1 MNKTNIRNFAIW
13 ARRKLISD
21 ITYKAGMIG
30 ITENGVADKL
40 PQSTADLHFF
50 DIGTKNYSEVSGVE
64 IKQRDA
70 LINAIREREHSFK
83 SFKEAFNN
91 TVEEVAYTW
100 FNRLIAI
107 RFMEVNEYLP
117 SGVRVLSSENKS
129 KNEPDFVT
137 LPFDTDLDFTPYE
150 QDRVFQ
156 LKDGNKLDELFRML
170 FIKQCNKLNSILPDL
185 FEKTDDYTELLLTI
199 SFTDKDGVVY
209 RLVHDIE
216 EEDFDVE
223 KEGQIEIIG
232 WLYQYYNSEL
242 KDDTFAKLKKNIKIE
257 KDRVPAATQLFTPDW
272 IVRYMVENSLGRL
285 WLDGHSTGTLKSNW
299 KYYLDEAEQEEDVKR
314 QLEAIR
320 KEYAG
325 LNPEKI
331 SFIDPCMGSGH
342 ILVYA
347 FDIFMQIYESCGY
360 TPREAAI
367 SILSNNIY
375 GLDIDKRAY
384 QLSYF
389 ALMMKARQYNR
400 RIFNEGIKPN
410 VFYIRDNSHLTSV
423 LIDHIAN
430 GNPKIKSDL
439 NSIADDLKDA
449 TEYGSLVSVTP
460 VDFDAIY
467 KRLDE
472 LKKGEIDLFSVD
484 INEHIMPVIRQ
495 AEALSQKYDVVCTN
509 PPYMGAGNMN
519 AKLSD
524 YVKKNFPDE
533 KADLFACF
541 ISRGNTFVKQGG
553 FNCMVTMQSWMFLS
567 SFEAMRTKLLASRT
581 ITNLMHM
588 ENMVLGIAFGTAV
601 TVFENSYI
609 EGYKGTYN
617 HIKLSDIEKG
627 KPKTF
632 PVQGNRF
639 AQISTENF
647 SKIPGSPVAYWAKE
661 SIINAFEKEML
672 IDNISE
678 VKIGMGTGKNE
689 VFVRQWW
696 EVKFPKIDFSL
707 CSISD
712 LDKSVGKWFPYNKG
726 GEYRL
731 WYGNLQEILW
741 FDKQGRAKM
750 NTMSGH
756 RENGGMNY
764 YFRKGI
770 TWTFISSSNFGV
782 RHRPFGSLFDVAGS
796 TLFTS
801 DEYYNYILAFLS
813 SNVCNYILKLLNP
826 TLNYQAGNIKSLPII
841 FGEKEKVENLAKDNV
856 SMSKDDWD
864 SFETSWDFKAHP
876 LVRSGKWKVESEK
889 SNHSP
894 LPTIHSPLSTHYAQW
909 QSECQRRFEQLKK
922 NEEELNRIFIDIY
935 GLQDELTP
943 EVDDKDVTVR
953 KADLQRDIRSFIS
966 YAVGCMFGRYSL
978 DEDGLILAGQDFGSV
993 YAKNPQGYS
1002 FGDVVTLSGNYIHQR
1017 DGDAYHWQ
1025 ECSFFPDEDNCIPIT
1040 DDEYFTD
1047 DIVGRFVEFVKVVYG
1062 DESLEDNLRFIANA
1076 LGNKGGTSREVI
1088 RNYFLNDFYADHLK
1102 IYQKRPIY
1110 WLFDS
1115 GKKNGFKALV
1125 YMHRWNAD
1133 TTGNMRVEYL
1143 HRMQRVYE
1151 KEIERMQEAIEN
1163 SHDNKEISN
1172 AVKRQEKLR
1181 NQLKETKDYDALVA
1195 HLALSRIDI
1204 DLDDGVKTNYEKVQT
1219 ASDGRKVQVLAKI

>member
-30 ITENGVADKL
+30 ITENGIADKL

-70 LINAIREREHSFK
+70 LINAICEREHSFK
-83 SFKEAFNN
+83 SFKEAFEN

-137 LPFDTDLDFTPYE
+137 SPFDTDLDFTPYE

-156 LKDGNKLDELFRML
+156 LKDENKLDELFRML
-170 FIKQCNKLNSILPDL
+170 FIKQCNKLNCILPDL

-209 RLVHDIE
+209 RLVHDIAE
-216 EEDFDVE
+216 DDFDVE

-257 KDRVPAATQLFTPDW
+257 KDRIPAATQLFTPDW

-285 WLDGHSTGTLKSNW
+285 WLDGHPDSALRAEMP
-299 KYYLDEAEQEEDVKR
+299 YYLEEAEQEESVRKQLDQIKEERKR
-314 QLEAIR
+314 LSPEQIR
-320 KEYAG
+320 V
-325 LNPEKI
+325 
-331 SFIDPCMGSGH
+331 IDPCMGSGH

-347 FDIFMQIYESCGY
+347 FDLLMKIYLSCGY
-360 TPREAAI
+360 SERDAVI
-367 SILSNNIY
+367 NIITKNIW
-375 GLDIDKRAY
+375 GLELDRRAY
-384 QLSYF
+384 QLAYF
-389 ALMMKARQYNR
+389 AVMMTAQKYDKRFLARIR
-400 RIFNEGIKPN
+400 DRKPN
-410 VFYIRDNSHLTSV
+410 QKETDGMPDGYLYTISHFQGLPVTDGTDLEKPLRELV
-423 LIDHIAN
+423 LQF
-430 GNPKIKSDL
+430 
-439 NSIADDLKDA
+439 KDA
-449 TEYGSLVSVTP
+449 DTYGSLISVKA
-460 VDFDAIY
+460 VEGLDQAVERFEGSVQSHIY
-467 KRLDE
+467 KPHVDRMMRLYN
-472 LKKGEIDLFSVD
+472 I
-484 INEHIMPVIRQ
+484 
-495 AEALSQKYDVVCTN
+495 LSQKYDVVCTN
-509 PPYMGAGNMN
+509 PPYMAVSNAN
-519 AKLSD
+519 AKVQE
-524 YVKKNFPDE
+524 YVKRNFPDS
-533 KADLFACF
+533 KSDMFAVF
-541 ISRGNTFVKQGG
+541 IERCGMFAKQSGYQA
-553 FNCMVTMQSWMFLS
+553 MITQHAWMFLS
-567 SFEAMRTKLLASRT
+567 SFEKLRTKLLAVDT
-581 ITNLMHM
+581 V
-588 ENMVLGIAFGTAV
+588 NMAHLGARAFEEIGGEVVQTTSFVIRRSNIPEYAGL
-601 TVFENSYI
+601 YCRLI
-609 EGYKGTYN
+609 EPTTQKG
-617 HIKLSDIEKG
+617 KEDMFLSDE
-627 KPKTF
+627 
-632 PVQGNRF
+632 NRYT
-639 AQISTENF
+639 AKQSNF
-647 SKIPGSPVAYWAKE
+647 SKIPGAPIAYWVSEKIVNTFLCDSVN
-661 SIINAFEKEML
+661 SICSQKTRISTGDNERFMRKWYEVSYEKMMYP
-672 IDNISE
+672 NKW
-678 VKIGMGTGKNE
+678 V
-689 VFVRQWW
+689 
-696 EVKFPKIDFSL
+696 L
-707 CSISD
+707 C
-712 LDKSVGKWFPYNKG
+712 PKG
-726 GEYRL
+726 GDYRK
-731 WYGNLQEILW
+731 WYGNIDFVLNWHNNGEELKA
-741 FDKQGRAKM
+741 FSRAM
-750 NTMSGH
+750 LGDA
-756 RENGGMNY
+756 NY
-764 YFRKGI
+764 FFKEGL
-770 TWTFISSSNFGV
+770 TWTVI
-782 RHRPFGSLFDVAGS
+782 
-796 TLFTS
+796 
-801 DEYYNYILAFLS
+801 S
-813 SNVCNYILKLLNP
+813 SNVGFRIVPEGAICDHKGPLIYVFERSKRNILIGLLNSRVSETILEITAPTIGIEWGAIAKIPLKLP
-826 TLNYQAGNIKSLPII
+826 TDPSTINAINDLVEKNISL
-841 FGEKEKVENLAKDNV
+841 
-856 SMSKDDWD
+856 SRDDWD
-864 SFETSWDFKAHP
+864 SFETSWDFKAHSLAAYRRDLWDGTAIAATISHYYGEVKKVSCP
-876 LVRSGKWKVESEK
+876 LELCW
-889 SNHSP
+889 
-894 LPTIHSPLSTHYAQW
+894 LLW
-909 QSECQRRFEQLKK
+909 QAECGMRFEQLKK

-978 DEDGLILAGQDFGSV
+978 DKEGLILAGQDFGSV

-1002 FGDVVTLSGNYIHQR
+1002 FGDVVTLSGSYIHQR
-1017 DGDAYHWQ
+1017 DGDAYSWQ

-1062 DESLEDNLRFIANA
+1062 EESLEDNLRFIANA

-1125 YMHRWNAD
+1125 YMQRWNAD

-1143 HRMQRVYE
+1143 HRMQKVYE
-1151 KEIERMQEAIEN
+1151 KEIERMQETIEN

-1204 DLDDGVKTNYEKVQT
+1204 DLDDGVKVNYEKVQT
-1219 ASDGRKVQVLAKI
+1219 ASDGRKMQVLAKI